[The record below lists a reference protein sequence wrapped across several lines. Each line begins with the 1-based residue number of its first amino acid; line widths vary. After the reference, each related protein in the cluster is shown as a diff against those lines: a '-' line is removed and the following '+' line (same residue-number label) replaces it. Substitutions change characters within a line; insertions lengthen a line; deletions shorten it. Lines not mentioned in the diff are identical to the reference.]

1 MIIRIVKLTFKTE
14 HIVEF
19 KSIFDVNESK
29 IAGFTG
35 CHSVSLLNDQ
45 NNPNI
50 FFTYSHWDNEES
62 LENYRKSDLFNE
74 VWSTIKK
81 FFDDKPQ
88 AWSCKKL
95 N

>member
-1 MIIRIVKLTFKTE
+1 MILRIVKLTFKTE

-29 IAGFTG
+29 IAGFPG

-62 LENYRKSDLFNE
+62 LEKYRKSDLFNE
-74 VWSTIKK
+74 VWNTIKK